1 MTKLVSHQVQP
12 LIDALKRTLRREGLT
27 YAQLAPH
34 LKLSEASIKRLFSQ
48 GRFSLEQLLK
58 VCDVL
63 SIDLSELARTSRAR
77 AESVHELEDRQE
89 RALAD
94 HPPLLV
100 LFHLLMAG
108 WTVPDIARDYQL
120 RGTECTQLLAQLDR
134 LQLIELLPNDRVK
147 LRIAADFSW
156 RSDGPIRRRYGAQV
170 MAEFLQDHFRG
181 ERALLR
187 FEVRELSEASI
198 TLLRR
203 KLERLGHEVAE
214 LADLDASLPSARKRS
229 VGVAVAIRPWTF
241 SLERALK
248 APAATAPRRDC
259 SV

>member
-1 MTKLVSHQVQP
+1 VTKLASHQVRP
-12 LIDALKRTLRREGLT
+12 LIDGLKRALRHAGLT

-34 LKLSEASIKRLFSQ
+34 LQLSEASIKRLFSQ
-48 GRFSLEQLLK
+48 GRFSLEQLLR
-58 VCDVL
+58 VCEVL
-63 SIDLSELARTSRAR
+63 GIDLAELARNSRSRAEAVR
-77 AESVHELEDRQE
+77 ELESRQE

-108 WTVPDIARDYQL
+108 WTVPDIAHEYQL

-134 LQLIELLPNDRVK
+134 LKLIELLPNDRVK
-147 LRIAADFSW
+147 LRVAPDFSW

-170 MAEFLQDHFRG
+170 MGEFLQDRFRG
-181 ERALLR
+181 ELALLR

-203 KLERLGHEVAE
+203 KLERLAHEVAE
-214 LADLDASLPSARKRS
+214 FADLDASLPSARKRS

-248 APAATAPRRDC
+248 KPATSGD
-259 SV
+259 